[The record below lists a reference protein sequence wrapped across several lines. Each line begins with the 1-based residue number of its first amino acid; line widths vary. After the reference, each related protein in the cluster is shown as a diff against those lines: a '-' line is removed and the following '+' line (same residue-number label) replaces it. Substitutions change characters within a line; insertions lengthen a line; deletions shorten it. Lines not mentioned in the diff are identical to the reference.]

1 MEAYKCLNCDTSF
14 SGNFCNCCGQKA
26 DVQRKITF
34 VYAIKEIY
42 FSLWA
47 IDRSFFKYFIQI
59 LYKPGHLGW
68 DWLNGKRKRY
78 YNPISFSLLV
88 GSIYG
93 YLKILFNLENGNL
106 FKNFTIS
113 ERAEIVNNFIII
125 GLVVSIT
132 VFMISCMSLS
142 SFILFR
148 KWKLSFLDHLF
159 IILIFLGGATIISG
173 VADIINQ
180 FLFLKYMSTW
190 PIKFPNEA
198 DNTYL
203 ANQTYF
209 EKYDKWFTYLTLL
222 VVILYYGLMIYQFFK
237 LNVKQLISKLLLMV
251 IAMATILCSIVFLF
265 IYYVNT

>member
-1 MEAYKCLNCDTSF
+1 M
-14 SGNFCNCCGQKA
+14 
-26 DVQRKITF
+26 QRKITLF
-34 VYAIKEIY
+34 YALKEIY

-59 LYKPGHLGW
+59 LYKPGHVGW

-106 FKNFTIS
+106 FKSFAIS
-113 ERAEIVNNFIII
+113 ERSEIVNNFIII
-125 GLVVSIT
+125 GLVVVIT
-132 VFMISCMSLS
+132 VFLIVCMSLS

-148 KWKLSFLDHLF
+148 KWKLSFLDHVF
-159 IILIFLGGATIISG
+159 IILIFLGGATVISG
-173 VADIINQ
+173 IADIINQ
-180 FLFLKYMSTW
+180 FFFLKFMSNW
-190 PIKFPNEA
+190 PAQFPTEA

-209 EKYDKWFTYLTLL
+209 EKYDKVFTNLTLL
-222 VVILYYGLMIYQFFK
+222 VLVSYYGLMIYQFFK
-237 LNVKQLISKLLLMV
+237 LNIKQLLIKLLLMV
-251 IAMATILCSIVFLF
+251 IVMAAILCSIVFLF
-265 IYYVNT
+265 IYYANT